1 MQDEGPSGGQD
12 TDFTLINVDLS
23 SPSSKL
29 KEIIQEQKAEID
41 TLTEK
46 LQRAQWISKYLE
58 QQNKLLED
66 QQTIMELQNIR
77 ENRPSQLKYLMMSF
91 INGA

>member
-12 TDFTLINVDLS
+12 TEFILIDVDAG

-29 KEIIQEQKAEID
+29 KEVIQEQKAEIG

-46 LQRAQWISKYLE
+46 LQRAQWVIKYLE
-58 QQNKLLED
+58 
-66 QQTIMELQNIR
+66 
-77 ENRPSQLKYLMMSF
+77 
-91 INGA
+91 